1 MSETCY
7 RKHLL
12 QFIKEQLVCF
22 YSTGWGLVFY
32 FNQPAEGNQSSFAS
46 LLGLLQNN
54 THTVTVDRISHTQQ
68 QKNSSAPPSFSA
80 LQLLY
85 PQHPRL
91 ITGVCTQG
99 SGGQREE
106 EREPTHIHARAHT
119 LKGTHT
125 GTRTQVIEDN
135 KHSMSEILSPSLTS

>member
-7 RKHLL
+7 RKHHL

-22 YSTGWGLVFY
+22 YSTGWGLFFY

-54 THTVTVDRISHTQQ
+54 THTVTVDCISHTQQ

-106 EREPTHIHARAHT
+106 EREPTHARPC
-119 LKGTHT
+119 THT
-125 GTRTQVIEDN
+125 QTHRHTHGHTHASNRR
-135 KHSMSEILSPSLTS
+135 